1 MGPRLLLP
9 TAHCS
14 IRRAALAISAAA
26 VALGVGAC
34 GSAPPP
40 PPRTTPVELASVSTG
55 VDATGSVSSLGSTNL
70 GFPTGGQLT
79 SVRVKVGD
87 AVHAGQVLATI
98 DDFAARRALQQARAQ
113 LAGQQAQYDKVADT
127 PSVQSAQNS
136 VNAAASVVSATK
148 RQVDATLAGDDA
160 AVSAAQAGGAGTAGT
175 STAGAGA
182 AGAMGTMGA
191 GGAMGT
197 EGASGGGT
205 TLGGAVGAATGAAAA
220 GGMTALGMTGS
231 TAGGSAASA
240 ATSVAQAEAKRQAD
254 AAAGDVQIANARQGQ
269 VTAQNNLDA
278 ASATRPDDLAAA
290 RAAVDAAR
298 AQVQTAQQNLTNTT
312 LRAPTDGTITALNGA
327 EGEFV
332 AASGSTTPVA
342 PGTDAAIPGAAQ
354 AANSAAGAA
363 AGAASPTRPGGTQFM
378 VLQNLGGFAVVVP
391 FQEVDAAKIAPQQHV
406 DVAVDAIPDGPLTG
420 TVLAVAPSATALSG
434 SIEYYVTVGLPPDPR
449 LHDGQSARATV
460 ITAESGQKLSVPNTA
475 LHRQGATTTVTVVT
489 RDGRLVPTPVT
500 TGIVG
505 TDRTEITGGL
515 AQGQQVVLGGGS

>member
-182 AGAMGTMGA
+182 AGATGETGA
-191 GGAMGT
+191 A
-197 EGASGGGT
+197 GGGT
-205 TLGGAVGAATGAAAA
+205 TLGAAAGGAVGAATGAAGAAAA

-332 AASGSTTPVA
+332 AASGSTTPLA

-354 AANSAAGAA
+354 AANSAAGGA